1 MLRDLII
8 INGLPV
14 TGIDRVIC
22 TLMRTLTNIAET
34 IHSFEIQRLQII
46 ETNAGWNDVK
56 YFI

>member
-22 TLMRTLTNIAET
+22 TLMRTLSNIAET
-34 IHSFEIQRLQII
+34 IHSFEVQRLQII
-46 ETNAGWNDVK
+46 ETKAGMKNLD
-56 YFI
+56 YC